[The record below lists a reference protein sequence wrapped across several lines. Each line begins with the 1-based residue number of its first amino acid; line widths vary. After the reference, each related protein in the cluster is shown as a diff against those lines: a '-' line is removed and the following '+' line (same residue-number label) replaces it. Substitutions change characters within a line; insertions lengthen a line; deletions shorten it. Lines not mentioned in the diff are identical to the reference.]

1 MVLTRLL
8 AATEF
13 VFLNN
18 FQVIFQPSTCDRGSQ
33 DVVNLVLCSIQS
45 VIDGGRAGMFWG
57 YVWVI
62 VGQFFIVLSL
72 AEMSSMAPTAG
83 GQYHWV
89 SEFAPRNMQ
98 KILSYTSG
106 WLSSLCWQSF
116 VASDC
121 LYAAQLLFSL
131 VSMQNPD
138 FEVKNWYEA
147 LTAMLIVI
155 LVTAVNTWGVRKL
168 AMLEN
173 IFVTLHVAGFVIVL
187 VAVAVTG
194 EKQTA
199 REAFLEFYDGG
210 GYPSVGLAVMVG
222 QVAAMWNVLG
232 QFHPRRCQTFKAT
245 HA

>member
-1 MVLTRLL
+1 
-8 AATEF
+8 
-13 VFLNN
+13 
-18 FQVIFQPSTCDRGSQ
+18 
-33 DVVNLVLCSIQS
+33 
-45 VIDGGRAGMFWG
+45 MFWS

-62 VGQFFIVLSL
+62 TGQFFIVLSL

-89 SEFAPRNMQ
+89 SEFAPPSMQ

-116 VASDC
+116 VSSGC

-131 VSMQNPD
+131 VTMQNPD
-138 FEVKNWYEA
+138 FEVKNWYHSLA
-147 LTAMLIVI
+147 AVLIVI
-155 LVTAVNTWGVRKL
+155 LMTAINTWGVKKL

-173 IFVTLHVAGFVIVL
+173 IFVALHVAGFVIVL

-199 REAFLEFYDGG
+199 HDVFLDFYNGG
-210 GYPSVGLAVMVG
+210 GYPTTGLVVMVG
-222 QVAAMWNVLG
+222 QVTAMWNVLG
-232 QFHPRRCQTFKAT
+232 KSDL
-245 HA
+245 